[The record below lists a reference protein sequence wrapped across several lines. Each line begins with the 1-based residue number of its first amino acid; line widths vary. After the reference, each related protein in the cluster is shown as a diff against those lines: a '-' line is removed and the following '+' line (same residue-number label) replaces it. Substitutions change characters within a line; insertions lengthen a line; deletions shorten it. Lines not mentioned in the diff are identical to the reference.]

1 MSDSNQTNKQQDC
14 ICYCTGTTREK
25 IETLIASGV
34 NTLEQIVNQTGATT
48 GCGACDYVVM
58 ELLAQ
63 SEQENRD

>member
-1 MSDSNQTNKQQDC
+1 MTNDSVNKQPEC

-25 IETLIASGV
+25 IETLIANGV

-63 SEQENRD
+63 SEQKKP